1 MRLSLQTVC
10 IIFGVTLAHLFVITA
25 VSPVAT
31 ETPRP
36 KIALDP
42 ELESLLEADVQD
54 LVGDAP
60 AAEVDDAPAHP
71 RGNGDA
77 VSLSMPA
84 PSPVEEPPAPRPAPN
99 LAGNE
104 EASPTLPTEDEP
116 AALRPT
122 PAIREIRAIA
132 PAPRS

>member
-10 IIFGVTLAHLFVITA
+10 IIFGVTLAHLFIISA

-36 KIALDP
+36 KITLDP
-42 ELESLLEADVQD
+42 ELESLPEAD
-54 LVGDAP
+54 AP
-60 AAEVDDAPAHP
+60 VFISEAPTAEAVDAPAHP
-71 RGNGDA
+71 LGGGDIA
-77 VSLSMPA
+77 SAPASTPAEELPAASPA
-84 PSPVEEPPAPRPAPN
+84 PD

-104 EASPTLPTEDEP
+104 ETSLAVPTQDEP

-122 PAIREIRAIA
+122 PAIRDIRAIA